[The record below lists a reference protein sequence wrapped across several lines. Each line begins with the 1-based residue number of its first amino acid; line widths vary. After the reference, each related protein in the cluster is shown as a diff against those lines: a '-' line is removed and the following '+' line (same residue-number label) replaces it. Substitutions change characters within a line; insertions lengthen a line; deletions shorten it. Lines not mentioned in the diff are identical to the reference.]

1 MTQAPSATD
10 IGHLL
15 EMLVREQR
23 IKLEMTGGVPTL
35 RLLPSVRHQK
45 VIDRIRASIT
55 PIAGASGGSCC
66 RHLSGVSLVFP
77 DGSYR
82 RPDIAIF
89 CVEPP
94 DIDESWECVPEA
106 VIEIVSPGYSEK
118 DLSINPP
125 WYLSQGVKD
134 VLVVEPRER
143 WVQHFSHGRPPAT
156 HPWHYTA
163 ALHCGCQV
171 TI

>member
-1 MTQAPSATD
+1 MTDVPSASDT
-10 IGHLL
+10 GCFL

-23 IKLEMTGGVPTL
+23 IKLEITGGVTTW
-35 RLLPSVRHQK
+35 RLLPSIRHQK

-55 PIAGASGGSCC
+55 PVSGASDGCGCY
-66 RHLSGVSLVFP
+66 HLSDVSLIFP

-106 VIEIVSPGYSEK
+106 VIEIVSPDFSEK

-125 WYLSQGVKD
+125 WHLAQGVRD
-134 VLVVEPRER
+134 VLIVEPCER
-143 WVQHFSHGRPPAT
+143 WVQHFSHGHPPIT
-156 HPWHYTA
+156 HPWTYTA
-163 ALHCGCQV
+163 ELHCGCRV

>member
-1 MTQAPSATD
+1 MTDVSSASD
-10 IGHLL
+10 IGYFL

-23 IKLEMTGGVPTL
+23 IKLEITGGVPTW
-35 RLLPSVRHQK
+35 RLLPSIRHQK

-55 PIAGASGGSCC
+55 PVSGASDGCGCY
-66 RHLSGVSLVFP
+66 HLSDVSLVFP
-77 DGSYR
+77 DRSYR

-106 VIEIVSPGYSEK
+106 VIEIVSPGFSEK

-134 VLVVEPRER
+134 VLIVEPCER
-143 WVQHFSHGRPPAT
+143 WVRHFSHGRPPVT
-156 HPWHYTA
+156 HPWTYTA
-163 ALHCGCQV
+163 ELHCGCQV

>member
-1 MTQAPSATD
+1 MTDAPSATD

-15 EMLVREQR
+15 DMLVREQR
-23 IKLEMTGGVPTL
+23 IKLEITGGVPTW

-55 PIAGASGGSCC
+55 PVSEVSGGCGC
-66 RHLSGVSLVFP
+66 YHLSDVSLVFP

-89 CVEPP
+89 CIEPP

-118 DLSINPP
+118 DLSINPT
-125 WYLSQGVKD
+125 WYIDQGVRD

-143 WVQHFSHGRPPAT
+143 WVQHFSAGRPPAT

-163 ALHCGCQV
+163 ELHCGCRV

>member
-1 MTQAPSATD
+1 MAHAPSATD

-23 IKLEMTGGVPTL
+23 IKLEITGGVPTW
-35 RLLPSVRHQK
+35 RLLSSVRHQK

-55 PIAGASGGSCC
+55 PISGASGGCGC
-66 RHLSGVSLVFP
+66 YHLSDASLVFP

-94 DIDESWECVPEA
+94 DIDESWKCVPEA
-106 VIEIVSPGYSEK
+106 VIEIVSPGYTEK
-118 DLSINPP
+118 DMSINPT

-134 VLVVEPRER
+134 VLIVEPRER

-156 HPWHYTA
+156 HQWPYTA
-163 ALHCGCQV
+163 ELHCGCRV

>member
-1 MTQAPSATD
+1 MPYAPSTTD

-15 EMLVREQR
+15 EMLLREQR
-23 IKLEMTGGVPTL
+23 IKLEITGGVPTW

-45 VIDRIRASIT
+45 VIDRIRASIA
-55 PIAGASGGSCC
+55 PIAGASGGCGC
-66 RHLSGVSLVFP
+66 YHLSDASLVFP

-106 VIEIVSPGYSEK
+106 VIEIVSPGYTEK
-118 DLSINPP
+118 DLSINPT

-156 HPWHYTA
+156 HAWHYTA
-163 ALHCGCQV
+163 ELHCGCQV

>member
-1 MTQAPSATD
+1 MIRPPLATD
-10 IGHLL
+10 IGQWL
-15 EMLVREQR
+15 ELLVRERR
-23 IKLEMTGGVPTL
+23 IKLEITGGVPTW

-45 VIDRIRASIT
+45 VIDRIRASIA
-55 PIAGASGGSCC
+55 PIPGQSEGCGCY
-66 RHLSGVSLVFP
+66 HLADVSLVFP

-82 RPDIAIF
+82 RPDIALF

-94 DIDESWECVPEA
+94 DIDEAWECVPEA

-118 DLSINPP
+118 DLSVNPP
-125 WYLSQGVKD
+125 WYLAQGVKD

-143 WVQHFSHGRPPAT
+143 WVQHFSHGRPPT
-156 HPWHYTA
+156 TRPWPYTA
-163 ALHCGCQV
+163 ELHCGCRV